1 MSAEV
6 KPPKEENDVS
16 HKKGDFLQWQYDPP
30 PHRRITKLLP
40 RSVEEQEDELM
51 KILDF
56 TNHGTCMKE
65 DILLDLYL
73 CAFLWAKEENLT
85 PTQIS
90 FIMALLQ
97 MLLDNIQ
104 EKHLS
109 LVDNMVEFAKA
120 LAAACQTS
128 EDDGLLDGEEAKD
141 LTSYV
146 TNNVFLK
153 YSLFEFLLN
162 TDQAQFVCSEEKTIE
177 VLYCP
182 DTLTPLEE
190 GIPLTTYQQLLDET
204 QEETQEETPETD
216 TEEETQDT
224 ETQEETLETDSQ

>member
-1 MSAEV
+1 
-6 KPPKEENDVS
+6 
-16 HKKGDFLQWQYDPP
+16 
-30 PHRRITKLLP
+30 TKLLP
-40 RSVEEQEDELM
+40 RSLM

-146 TNNVFLK
+146 TNKCESN
-153 YSLFEFLLN
+153 
-162 TDQAQFVCSEEKTIE
+162 KTIE